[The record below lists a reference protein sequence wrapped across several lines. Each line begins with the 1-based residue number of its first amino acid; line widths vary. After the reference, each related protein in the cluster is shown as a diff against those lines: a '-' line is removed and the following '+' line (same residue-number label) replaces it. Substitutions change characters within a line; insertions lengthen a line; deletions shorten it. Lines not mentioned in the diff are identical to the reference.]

1 MAIEARNINPVD
13 LKRSTG
19 IGVSI
24 PFSGL
29 AVFNTTYTTDQAIKN
44 NLLNYLLTGTNER
57 VFNPNFGASIQTL
70 VFEALTDRKI
80 QEFRSLLEEQIK
92 RQFPDISIQ
101 NIDITS
107 NPDLNTLYITI
118 AYTITRYRISDELTI
133 EFN

>member
-44 NLLNYLLTGTNER
+44 NLLNYLLTRTNER

-70 VFEALTDRKI
+70 VFEALTDKKI
-80 QEFRSLLEEQIK
+80 QEFKSLLEEQIK
-92 RQFPDISIQ
+92 RQFPDIDIQ

-107 NPDLNTLYITI
+107 NPDLNTLYVTV
-118 AYTITRYRISDELTI
+118 AYIITRYRISDELTI

>member
-44 NLLNYLLTGTNER
+44 NLLNYLLTRTNER

-70 VFEALTDRKI
+70 VFEALTDKKI
-80 QEFRSLLEEQIK
+80 QEFKSLLEEQIK
-92 RQFPDISIQ
+92 RQFPDIDIQ

-107 NPDLNTLYITI
+107 NPDLNTLYITV
-118 AYTITRYRISDELTI
+118 AYIITRYRISDELTI